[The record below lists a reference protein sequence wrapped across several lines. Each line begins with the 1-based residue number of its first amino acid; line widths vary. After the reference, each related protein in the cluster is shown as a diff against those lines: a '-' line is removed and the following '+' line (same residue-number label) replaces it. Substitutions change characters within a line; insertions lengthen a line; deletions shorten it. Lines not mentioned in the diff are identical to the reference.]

1 MYRILLVDDEKMEL
15 EALKNYIDWKTLG
28 IDHVDTAKNGKAA
41 YELVLDRQPDIV
53 ITDIQM
59 PVMNGV
65 NLAKKIYEWNRDI
78 KIIFLTGYDDFAYI
92 KEAFQVNAVNYILK
106 PFSEESIAEVIHRAI
121 KQIEKENLFQNSVDV
136 MEKLL
141 LQRLCTEEQIPED
154 RLLQELKQ
162 VSGEKNDG
170 RFGMVQ
176 FFQVFQK
183 NLDRS
188 MEKKLA
194 EIETVWL
201 DGSTLTF
208 LIWGYVDFHDAAF
221 RIQKILKELTGKSY
235 GGKRSL
241 KPIQESFREPEGTG
255 RKEYFR
261 ELESFKNQLEGLIRA
276 GQDAE
281 IGKLLAQA
289 FTFFSE
295 EKIEKEEVL
304 QFLYRV
310 SLKLERKIMPEN
322 REGKEKQRENQYEN
336 LRKCCCIEEA
346 RDYVDGILKT
356 IEEKRNQQLGD
367 CKSAYVVRKVQ
378 EYVRS
383 HYS

>member
-208 LIWGYVDFHDAAF
+208 LIW
-221 RIQKILKELTGKSY
+221 
-235 GGKRSL
+235 
-241 KPIQESFREPEGTG
+241 
-255 RKEYFR
+255 
-261 ELESFKNQLEGLIRA
+261 
-276 GQDAE
+276 
-281 IGKLLAQA
+281 
-289 FTFFSE
+289 
-295 EKIEKEEVL
+295 
-304 QFLYRV
+304 
-310 SLKLERKIMPEN
+310 
-322 REGKEKQRENQYEN
+322 
-336 LRKCCCIEEA
+336 
-346 RDYVDGILKT
+346 
-356 IEEKRNQQLGD
+356 
-367 CKSAYVVRKVQ
+367 
-378 EYVRS
+378 
-383 HYS
+383 

>member
-1 MYRILLVDDEKMEL
+1 
-15 EALKNYIDWKTLG
+15 
-28 IDHVDTAKNGKAA
+28 
-41 YELVLDRQPDIV
+41 
-53 ITDIQM
+53 
-59 PVMNGV
+59 MNGV

-194 EIETVWL
+194 EIETVWP
-201 DGSTLTF
+201 T
-208 LIWGYVDFHDAAF
+208 
-221 RIQKILKELTGKSY
+221 KS
-235 GGKRSL
+235 S
-241 KPIQESFREPEGTG
+241 I
-255 RKEYFR
+255 
-261 ELESFKNQLEGLIRA
+261 
-276 GQDAE
+276 
-281 IGKLLAQA
+281 
-289 FTFFSE
+289 
-295 EKIEKEEVL
+295 
-304 QFLYRV
+304 
-310 SLKLERKIMPEN
+310 
-322 REGKEKQRENQYEN
+322 
-336 LRKCCCIEEA
+336 
-346 RDYVDGILKT
+346 
-356 IEEKRNQQLGD
+356 
-367 CKSAYVVRKVQ
+367 
-378 EYVRS
+378 
-383 HYS
+383 